1 MTRRLRQPRTVKT
14 DRGFSAEFEI
24 FFVLVRDFLSSAF
37 YGLPDAGGKKWQSR
51 LVPGCFSLFQAVP
64 LLRGVLSRG
73 AQIDFHTAVCCTA
86 GFGVVVSD
94 RLVLAHA

>member
-1 MTRRLRQPRTVKT
+1 VTRRLRQPRTVKT

-24 FFVLVRDFLSSAF
+24 FFVLVRDSLSSAF
-37 YGLPDAGGKKWQSR
+37 YGVPDASGKSLAPGGI
-51 LVPGCFSLFQAVP
+51 VLFPAVP